1 MRFFPNGI
9 IPACAGSTK
18 RFSSTEMPFRDHPR
32 MCGEHLILVSIRSSV
47 PGSSPHV
54 RGAQLF
60 GGKQVGGTG
69 IIPACA
75 GSTLSGCRLSRY
87 SRDHPRMCGE
97 HFSGHDKE
105 SCKWGSSP
113 HVRGAPRPRLR
124 RANVLGIIPACAGST
139 GTYSRTMRQY
149 RDHPRMCGEHPST
162 MSMTRKQP
170 GSSPHVRGAPRDEAH
185 SLIES
190 GIIPACAGSTRDNL
204 RGFTC
209 RRDHPRMCG
218 EHCESESRYSSTAGS
233 SPHVRGARW

>member
-113 HVRGAPRPRLR
+113 HVRGALTIQRPQF
-124 RANVLGIIPACAGST
+124 ASLGIIPACAGST
-139 GTYSRTMRQY
+139 LTLAVSRSRA
-149 RDHPRMCGEHPST
+149 RDHPRMCGEHVMMMGPIAFQT
-162 MSMTRKQP
+162 
-170 GSSPHVRGAPRDEAH
+170 GSSPHVRGAQQAREDWQAGR
-185 SLIES
+185 
-190 GIIPACAGSTRDNL
+190 GIIPACAGSTPTIC
-204 RGFTC
+204 FTPI
-209 RRDHPRMCG
+209 RMRDHPRMCG
-218 EHCESESRYSSTAGS
+218 EHSLK
-233 SPHVRGARW
+233 

>member
-1 MRFFPNGI
+1 
-9 IPACAGSTK
+9 
-18 RFSSTEMPFRDHPR
+18 

-113 HVRGAPRPRLR
+113 HVRGALTIQRPQF
-124 RANVLGIIPACAGST
+124 ASLGIIPACAGST
-139 GTYSRTMRQY
+139 LTLAVSRSRA
-149 RDHPRMCGEHPST
+149 RDHPRMCGEHVMMMGPIAFQT
-162 MSMTRKQP
+162 
-170 GSSPHVRGAPRDEAH
+170 GSSPHVRGAPDFPTELDQNHR
-185 SLIES
+185 
-190 GIIPACAGSTRDNL
+190 IIPACAGSTNL
-204 RGFTC
+204 IDLNLAAH
-209 RRDHPRMCG
+209 RDHPRMCG
-218 EHCESESRYSSTAGS
+218 EHEQAERAFIENTGS
-233 SPHVRGARW
+233 SPHVRGALCHGDA

>member
-1 MRFFPNGI
+1 
-9 IPACAGSTK
+9 
-18 RFSSTEMPFRDHPR
+18 

-113 HVRGAPRPRLR
+113 HVRGALTIQRPQF
-124 RANVLGIIPACAGST
+124 ASLGIIPACAGST
-139 GTYSRTMRQY
+139 LTLAVSRSRA
-149 RDHPRMCGEHPST
+149 RDHPRMCGEHFELGYVLLGV
-162 MSMTRKQP
+162 M
-170 GSSPHVRGAPRDEAH
+170 GSSPHVRGALSGLSTSTLVP
-185 SLIES
+185 
-190 GIIPACAGSTRDNL
+190 GIIPACAGSTRKRCN
-204 RGFTC
+204 
-209 RRDHPRMCG
+209 P
-218 EHCESESRYSSTAGS
+218 
-233 SPHVRGARW
+233 